1 MSQADQ
7 WAEIGMGPSTQGIVG
22 ASLTGA
28 ASAQTSRRFRSWL
41 GTSLSVLVLAT
52 TAACGGGGEAELA
65 PPAAGSQSEPSSSA
79 PSPDSVATAE
89 KPAEEIV
96 ITISDFAFDVPESV
110 PPGAE
115 ITVVNED
122 SSYHTVTSD
131 DGTFDVGARN
141 GEPVTFTAPDE
152 PGEYP
157 FHCTPHPN
165 MTATLVVA

>member
-1 MSQADQ
+1 
-7 WAEIGMGPSTQGIVG
+7 MGTNTQDMVG

-28 ASAQTSRRFRSWL
+28 APARRNRPFRSWL
-41 GTSLSVLVLAT
+41 GTSLSVVVLAT
-52 TAACGGGGEAELA
+52 TAACGGGGEAASA
-65 PPAAGSQSEPSSSA
+65 PPAASSESA
-79 PSPDSVATAE
+79 PSASSESTPSATASDSATTAE
-89 KPAEEIV
+89 SAAEEVV

-110 PPGAE
+110 PPGAT

-122 SSYHTVTSD
+122 SSYHTVTAD
-131 DGTFDVGARN
+131 DGTFDVGARQ
-141 GEPVTFTAPDE
+141 GEPVTFTAPDK

>member
-1 MSQADQ
+1 MS
-7 WAEIGMGPSTQGIVG
+7 
-22 ASLTGA
+22 L
-28 ASAQTSRRFRSWL
+28 L
-41 GTSLSVLVLAT
+41 VLVA
-52 TAACGGGGEAELA
+52 TAACGGGGEPEPA
-65 PPAAGSQSEPSSSA
+65 PAAASSAGEPSSSA
-79 PSPDSVATAE
+79 PAEGSAATAE
-89 KPAEEIV
+89 EPAEKIV

-115 ITVVNED
+115 VTVVNED
-122 SSYHTVTSD
+122 GSFHTVTAD
-131 DGTFDVGARN
+131 DGTFDVGARK

>member
-1 MSQADQ
+1 
-7 WAEIGMGPSTQGIVG
+7 MGSHTHGIDG
-22 ASLTGA
+22 ASDDRAT
-28 ASAQTSRRFRSWL
+28 SAQTTSRLRSWV

-52 TAACGGGGEAELA
+52 TAACGGSGETESAPSAARSEL
-65 PPAAGSQSEPSSSA
+65 SSSA
-79 PSPDSVATAE
+79 PAPDSGAAAE
-89 KPAEEIV
+89 QPAEEVV
-96 ITISDFAFDVPESV
+96 ITISDFAFEVPESV

-115 ITVVNED
+115 VTVVNED
-122 SSYHTVTSD
+122 SSFHTVTAD
-131 DGTFDVGARN
+131 EGTFDVGAQQ

>member
-1 MSQADQ
+1 M
-7 WAEIGMGPSTQGIVG
+7 PTSTQGIAG
-22 ASLTGA
+22 ASLAGA
-28 ASAQTSRRFRSWL
+28 APAQTSKPFRSWL
-41 GTSLSVLVLAT
+41 GTFLSVLVLAT
-52 TAACGGGGEAELA
+52 TAACGGGSEAEPA
-65 PPAAGSQSEPSSSA
+65 PPAAGAQSEPSSSA
-79 PSPDSVATAE
+79 PSPDTGATAE
-89 KPAEEIV
+89 TPAEEIV
-96 ITISDFAFDVPESV
+96 ITISDFTFEVPESV

-122 SSYHTVTSD
+122 SAYHTVTSD
-131 DGTFDVGARN
+131 DGSFDVGARD

>member
-1 MSQADQ
+1 MGTNTH
-7 WAEIGMGPSTQGIVG
+7 GMVG
-22 ASLTGA
+22 ASLAGA
-28 ASAQTSRRFRSWL
+28 APMRGNRPFRSWL
-41 GTSLSVLVLAT
+41 GTSLSVVVLAT
-52 TAACGGGGEAELA
+52 TAACGGGGEAEPA
-65 PPAAGSQSEPSSSA
+65 PPAANSESASSA
-79 PSPDSVATAE
+79 TASDSAATAE
-89 KPAEEIV
+89 EPAEEVV

-110 PPGAE
+110 PPGAQV
-115 ITVVNED
+115 TVVNED
-122 SSYHTVTSD
+122 SSFHTVTAD

>member
-1 MSQADQ
+1 
-7 WAEIGMGPSTQGIVG
+7 MGRHPYLIHG
-22 ASLTGA
+22 ARFDRATP
-28 ASAQTSRRFRSWL
+28 AQTTNRWRSVM

-52 TAACGGGGEAELA
+52 TAACGGSGETESA
-65 PPAAGSQSEPSSSA
+65 PSAAQSEVSSSA
-79 PSPDSVATAE
+79 SAPDSGAAGE
-89 KPAEEIV
+89 QSAEEVV
-96 ITISDFAFDVPESV
+96 ITISDFAFEVPESV

-115 ITVVNED
+115 VTVVNED
-122 SSYHTVTSD
+122 SSFHTVTAD
-131 DGTFDVGARN
+131 DGTFDVGARQ

>member
-1 MSQADQ
+1 MR
-7 WAEIGMGPSTQGIVG
+7 TNTHGIVG
-22 ASLTGA
+22 ASLAGA
-28 ASAQTSRRFRSWL
+28 APAKTTSPFRSWL

-52 TAACGGGGEAELA
+52 TAACGGGGEADPA
-65 PPAAGSQSEPSSSA
+65 PPAARSQSGLSSSA
-79 PSPDSVATAE
+79 PSPDSATTAE
-89 KPAEEIV
+89 EPAEEIV
-96 ITISDFAFDVPESV
+96 ITIFGFTFDVPESI

-115 ITVVNED
+115 VTVVNED

-131 DGTFDVGARN
+131 QGTFDVGARQ